1 VSEDIPTAS
10 DDGEVVEAEIV
21 ATPPDSPEALGLVLP
36 EDAAEAVPLL
46 LQELAEAR
54 TSGESYLDDLQR
66 VVADFDNYR
75 KRVQRE
81 QSEGSGRASAKLVT
95 SLLPVLDSFDVAFIH
110 EAETSGEEKLLS
122 GMRSTYQLLMDTLSK
137 EGLEPVAALGERF
150 DPELHEAVQAPDNP
164 DGGDLLV
171 TQELRRGYL
180 LGGRILRPALVA
192 VDHA

>member
-1 VSEDIPTAS
+1 MSEDIQTAS

-81 QSEGSGRASAKLVT
+81 QSEGSGRASAKLVM
-95 SLLPVLDSFDVAFIH
+95 SLLPVLDSFDVAFTH
-110 EAETSGEEKLLS
+110 EAETSGEEKLLV
-122 GMRSTYQLLMDTLSK
+122 GMRSTYQLLIDTLSK
-137 EGLEPVAALGERF
+137 EGLEPIAALGERF
-150 DPELHEAVQAPDNP
+150 DPELHEAVQVPDNP

>member
-1 VSEDIPTAS
+1 MSEDIPTAS

>member
-1 VSEDIPTAS
+1 MSDDIQTAS

-21 ATPPDSPEALGLVLP
+21 ATPLDSPESLGLVLP
-36 EDAAEAVPLL
+36 EDPAEAVPLL

-75 KRVQRE
+75 KRIQRE
-81 QSEGSGRASAKLVT
+81 QSEGSGRASAQLLA
-95 SLLPVLDSFDVAFIH
+95 SLLPVLDSFDVAFTH
-110 EAETSGEEKLLS
+110 EAETPSEAKLLA
-122 GMRSTYQLLMDTLSK
+122 GMRSTYQLLIDTLAK
-137 EGLEPVAALGERF
+137 EGLEPIAAVGERF
-150 DPELHEAVQAPDNP
+150 DPELHEAVQAPANP

-171 TQELRRGYL
+171 AQELRRGYF

>member
-1 VSEDIPTAS
+1 
-10 DDGEVVEAEIV
+10 
-21 ATPPDSPEALGLVLP
+21 
-36 EDAAEAVPLL
+36 
-46 LQELAEAR
+46 
-54 TSGESYLDDLQR
+54 
-66 VVADFDNYR
+66 
-75 KRVQRE
+75 
-81 QSEGSGRASAKLVT
+81 
-95 SLLPVLDSFDVAFIH
+95 
-110 EAETSGEEKLLS
+110 
-122 GMRSTYQLLMDTLSK
+122 MRSTYQLLMDTLSK